1 MNKLTNKDYIIFI
14 LIFAAGMFAGY
25 KAKRCPVVVG
35 TTVRIDTVTTY
46 EPITGGIGSPLTV
59 VTYPANTP
67 FKWPAKLIYKTD
79 TVFKPIE
86 AQYGGFTSVDTLR
99 WDSLYVA
106 VIDTGNCNG
115 ITSRRSTFGGK
126 IPERSITKTIDR
138 VLEARPALLQLNAG
152 VQTSYAGKWRAIDLG
167 PALTLD
173 IGRKYFIGYSYSLN
187 SSTHCITLQTKIK

>member
-1 MNKLTNKDYIIFI
+1 MKKLTNSDYITFV
-14 LIFAAGMFAGY
+14 LIFALGVFAGY
-25 KAKRCPVVVG
+25 KSKRCASITG
-35 TTVRIDTVTTY
+35 TTVKIDTVTNY
-46 EPITGGIGSPLTV
+46 VPISGGIGSPLTV
-59 VTYPANTP
+59 ITYPKNRPVKT
-67 FKWPAKLIYKTD
+67 IYLRD
-79 TVFKPIE
+79 TVTKQIE
-86 AQYGGFTSVDTLR
+86 AQYDGFASVDTLR

-138 VLEARPALLQLNAG
+138 VFEKPAPLFQLNAG
-152 VQTSYAGKWRAIDLG
+152 VTTSYAGKWRAVDLG

-173 IGRKYFIGYSYSLN
+173 IGRKYLLGYSYSLN